1 VGSQA
6 GSGPA
11 GGAEPGPVGLLRR
24 RSSRRPG
31 ALRTVDTAFT
41 DRTGGVSRAPWD
53 SLDLGTHVGDEP
65 LHVSENRHRLA
76 TGLGLDP
83 DRVVWMDQVHGA
95 RVEVVDGPRDA
106 PVPAADALVT
116 AVPGLALAVL
126 VADCVPVL
134 LADAQAGVVAAVHAG
149 RRGVEA
155 RVVDA
160 ALDAMAGVGASLTS
174 VTAELGPSICGG
186 CYEVPGAMRDTV
198 AAVAPD
204 AATVTRAGTAGLDLR
219 RGLAALLE
227 ARGVRVE
234 HVGGC
239 TAESPTL
246 FSHRRDGVTGR
257 SAGLVWLG

>member
-1 VGSQA
+1 MGSQP

-11 GGAEPGPVGLLRR
+11 GAGLPGPVGLLRR
-24 RSSRRPG
+24 RSTRSPG
-31 ALRTVDTAFT
+31 APRTVGTAFT

-53 SLDLGTHVGDEP
+53 SLDLGTHVGDD
-65 LHVSENRHRLA
+65 LLDVAENRHRLA
-76 TGLGLDP
+76 TALGLDP
-83 DRVVWMDQVHGA
+83 DRVVWMEQVHGA

-106 PVPAADALVT
+106 PVPATDGLVT
-116 AVPGLALAVL
+116 AEAGLALAVL

-134 LADAQAGVVAAVHAG
+134 LLAPEPGVVAAVHAG

-160 ALDAMAGVGASLTS
+160 ALDAMADLGAAPDS

-186 CYEVPGAMRDTV
+186 CYEVPAGMRDDV

-204 AATVTRAGTAGLDLR
+204 AATVTRAGTPGLDLR

-227 ARGVRVE
+227 SRGVRVE

-239 TAESPTL
+239 TAETPTL
-246 FSHRRDGVTGR
+246 FSHRRDRVTGR
-257 SAGLVWLG
+257 SAGLVWLA